1 MHTHEDTAIV
11 QLGSLT
17 EGVDLCRTGNLWRGS
32 GRRGTSI
39 VHQGLWWSPMKI
51 DLCQK
56 EPVVLRILVLHC
68 RSKESS
74 VGLECLG
81 SSNHSGSGIVDYDST
96 REERKDLWSSQWKK
110 LKVVEGVKVFEEFD
124 HGI

>member
-1 MHTHEDTAIV
+1 V
-11 QLGSLT
+11 QLCSLT

-39 VHQGLWWSPMKI
+39 VHQGLWWSPRKI

-56 EPVVLRILVLHC
+56 EPVVLRIHVLHC
-68 RSKESS
+68 RGKESS
-74 VGLECLG
+74 VGLGCHG
-81 SSNHSGSGIVDYDST
+81 SSIHSGNGIVDHGST
-96 REERKDLWSSQWKK
+96 HEERKNLWSSQWKK
-110 LKVVEGVKVFEEFD
+110 LSVVEGVKVFEEFD